1 MVALLALGLGLG
13 GWWVL
18 WKRGPLQLQHHPLS
32 IPRAARFV
40 PRQAPLSLY
49 VFSDGE
55 QPVDYARAV
64 APLGQ
69 RDGVTTAV
77 ERLRDGVFAAA
88 GLDYHDELA
97 AWLAP
102 EIGLSL
108 FDAPGQQPGSSWL
121 LVLSS
126 KDGEGARRFLQR
138 FWQSRSLAG
147 SGLQI
152 SQYRGMGLIS
162 GRGALVGRDPLP
174 LATALVQ
181 DDLVLIASGRTTL
194 ERALDVSQIDTLNE
208 SGLQPLRQG
217 VEQLGEG
224 MALLV
229 ARAEAFSPW
238 LGFPEGP
245 ATEPSGDPLLV
256 ATLHPEGRELVVDGV
271 LHAQEFPS
279 LPPLADGGTTTDTL
293 LLKGLGGDSDSL
305 ALLRNPAALLA
316 QPWLKPLVQTITS
329 PPGAG
334 PLPLQLAAVDPDVLL
349 VSQSDEGWL
358 LGTSDQTPRPE
369 ALDPALAAEGLIQA
383 PLEVDGESVTVW
395 TRLRAKGD
403 GARQGG
409 DQQLQASVAGWWR
422 PKDGVAWWGGNLS
435 LLRDRSTG
443 RSLQERQR
451 QLEELDRP
459 GASLRWVLGEK
470 SATALLQPWGP
481 WNRLTTVA
489 GGPLAKGLHSLSL
502 ALQPDDSAMRWT
514 ARIQF
519 ASPTHG

>member
-1 MVALLALGLGLG
+1 MRGRPFLAVLLMVALLALSLGLG

-32 IPRAARFV
+32 IPRAAQFV
-40 PRQAPLSLY
+40 PRQAPFSLY

-64 APLGQ
+64 APLRQ

-88 GLDYHDELA
+88 GLNYHDELA
-97 AWLAP
+97 GWLAP

-108 FDAPGQQPGSSWL
+108 FDAPGQEPGSSWL

-162 GRGALVGRDPLP
+162 GRGALVGRDPVP

-208 SGLQPLRQG
+208 TGLQPLRQG

-238 LGFPEGP
+238 LGFPEVP
-245 ATEPSGDPLLV
+245 ATETSGDALLV

-271 LHAQEFPS
+271 LHAQETPS
-279 LPPLADGGTTTDTL
+279 LPPLADGGTTTEAL
-293 LLKGLGGDSDSL
+293 LLK
-305 ALLRNPAALLA
+305 
-316 QPWLKPLVQTITS
+316 
-329 PPGAG
+329 
-334 PLPLQLAAVDPDVLL
+334 
-349 VSQSDEGWL
+349 
-358 LGTSDQTPRPE
+358 
-369 ALDPALAAEGLIQA
+369 
-383 PLEVDGESVTVW
+383 
-395 TRLRAKGD
+395 
-403 GARQGG
+403 
-409 DQQLQASVAGWWR
+409 
-422 PKDGVAWWGGNLS
+422 
-435 LLRDRSTG
+435 
-443 RSLQERQR
+443 
-451 QLEELDRP
+451 
-459 GASLRWVLGEK
+459 
-470 SATALLQPWGP
+470 
-481 WNRLTTVA
+481 
-489 GGPLAKGLHSLSL
+489 
-502 ALQPDDSAMRWT
+502 
-514 ARIQF
+514 
-519 ASPTHG
+519 